1 MVCNKLI
8 SSGFSER
15 GLEMPWDRAFSSTD
29 DENQKKRRPTQQLT
43 PLPKYL
49 SELANQTGDL

>member
-1 MVCNKLI
+1 MVCYKLI

-43 PLPKYL
+43 PPPNTYV
-49 SELANQTGDL
+49 G